1 MSVVPKRWKHSE
13 IVPVPKKACVV
24 TMNDLRPV
32 ALTSAIMKVCEKI
45 VLDRLTVL
53 VSDFIDP
60 LQFVYQR
67 NRGTEDAIIYVLN
80 SAYRHLEKPG
90 SSIRMMF
97 YDFSSAFNTIQPHLL
112 VNKMKNMHLPSSFIA
127 WIFSY
132 LTNRPQHVRLPVT
145 SSPASTSS
153 HAFVVSDT
161 LYTNTGAP
169 QGTVLSPFLFTLYTA
184 DGRQTDDSCPLVKFA
199 DDTSQVGMISNGD
212 DSVFR
217 SEVSKFVSWCEE
229 NHLELNTSKTRE
241 LIVDFSRNRSNIP
254 LPIRIK
260 GEEVKQVNTH
270 KYLGIVFDNKLNF
283 SDYVDEMLKKI
294 QPRIYCLRK
303 LRSFNVQR
311 CILERF
317 YNAAISSILVYGS
330 VCWGGN
336 ISKRDWERIEKVIKK
351 TEKVTGGH
359 HDSFDIL
366 YHIRLT
372 NKTARILSDDSHP
385 LWTEFND
392 RRIDRS
398 GRLRVPTAR
407 TQRYRDSFLPSAV
420 RAYNDGH
427 VRSAEG

>member
-1 MSVVPKRWKHSE
+1 
-13 IVPVPKKACVV
+13 
-24 TMNDLRPV
+24 
-32 ALTSAIMKVCEKI
+32 
-45 VLDRLTVL
+45 
-53 VSDFIDP
+53 
-60 LQFVYQR
+60 
-67 NRGTEDAIIYVLN
+67 
-80 SAYRHLEKPG
+80 
-90 SSIRMMF
+90 
-97 YDFSSAFNTIQPHLL
+97 
-112 VNKMKNMHLPSSFIA
+112 
-127 WIFSY
+127 
-132 LTNRPQHVRLPVT
+132 
-145 SSPASTSS
+145 
-153 HAFVVSDT
+153 
-161 LYTNTGAP
+161 
-169 QGTVLSPFLFTLYTA
+169 
-184 DGRQTDDSCPLVKFA
+184 
-199 DDTSQVGMISNGD
+199 
-212 DSVFR
+212 
-217 SEVSKFVSWCEE
+217 
-229 NHLELNTSKTRE
+229 
-241 LIVDFSRNRSNIP
+241 
-254 LPIRIK
+254 
-260 GEEVKQVNTH
+260 
-270 KYLGIVFDNKLNF
+270 
-283 SDYVDEMLKKI
+283 MLKKI

-420 RAYNDGH
+420 RAYNNDH
-427 VRSAEG
+427 VRCAEG